1 MSPTFLFNISIS
13 LYMTLASKVM
23 NKQFSKEF
31 LFKVRNSINL
41 EAVISEVLEIHSF
54 TENGIFRFRCSNCRT
69 LSAAVN
75 SKNNLARCFSCCKNF
90 NNIDLV
96 IKEKNINFKSA
107 VDLLVKFQI
116 NKNTP
121 TKSNDTMQLVQ
132 KLAVSLSHSKERDDT
147 RLACNNLILSSHDY

>member
-1 MSPTFLFNISIS
+1 
-13 LYMTLASKVM
+13 MTLAIKVM

-69 LSAAVN
+69 LSATVN

-96 IKEKNINFKSA
+96 IKEKNIKFKSA
-107 VDLLVKFQI
+107 VDLLVKFQK
-116 NKNTP
+116 NEHSNKKNT
-121 TKSNDTMQLVQ
+121 TKSGEVKQLVQ
-132 KLAVSLSHSKERDDT
+132 KLAVSLSHSKERDDA
-147 RLACNNLILSSHDY
+147 RLAYNNLILSSHDY